1 MLQIIYKSIDIIANT
16 SLNDRF
22 FSLLFPQ
29 NRLFIYSWTRIL
41 RANSGKGVA
50 VEFLVKFAE
59 NLSDN
64 GTRDSFDRYL
74 LPHASVIYRSAFRLC
89 GNRQGA
95 EDLVQE
101 TYYYALK
108 KFDQLRDRDK
118 SKYWLFA
125 ILRNLFLK
133 DIEKSKNRI
142 EIEFDAIC
150 EMLHSNIHPE
160 NEILKDE
167 VKRGIQLALE
177 KLDER
182 LRHPIRLFYFDN
194 LSYQEI
200 ADQLDVPIGTV
211 MSRIAR
217 AKVYLKRDLVRSGSS
232 FLSEGNW
239 SAQFK

>member
-1 MLQIIYKSIDIIANT
+1 M
-16 SLNDRF
+16 
-22 FSLLFPQ
+22 
-29 NRLFIYSWTRIL
+29 
-41 RANSGKGVA
+41 
-50 VEFLVKFAE
+50 EFLVKFAE
-59 NLSDN
+59 NLSNN
-64 GTRDSFDRYL
+64 GKRDTFDRYL

-101 TYYYALK
+101 TYYHALK
-108 KFDQLRDRDK
+108 KFGQLRDRDK

-133 DIEKSKNRI
+133 DVEKTKNRI

-150 EMLHSNIHPE
+150 ETLHSNILPE

-167 VKRGIQLALE
+167 VKRGIQSALD
-177 KLDER
+177 KLNER
-182 LRHPIRLFYFDN
+182 LRHPIRLYYFDG
-194 LSYQEI
+194 LSYQQI

-217 AKVYLKRDLVRSGSS
+217 AKVYLKRDLVRTGSS
-232 FLSEGNW
+232 FLSGVNR
-239 SAQFK
+239 SAPSE